1 MDAMS
6 LLMEE
11 SPETPRAKL
20 PLTSVLITAATKWE
34 AEPLAKGLGLSPAGA
49 NRFEGTVAGR
59 RVVLIKTGMGAVKTS
74 AALEAGFVAGDFGI
88 AISAGL
94 CGAMQPELKTGD
106 LVADS
111 ASIELDYVVP
121 LRETAERLGLRFHFG
136 RLLHT
141 NIVLAPEAKRKLG
154 AEQRAVACDMETAA
168 VRRWAQPKLSVIGV
182 RAVLDEIHEDIPTDA
197 PEGEDAASLA
207 RYALTHA
214 ASLPRLIKTGMR
226 SGRAM
231 KNLTRFLKAYLETI

>member
-1 MDAMS
+1 MS

-11 SPETPRAKL
+11 SLETSRAKH
-20 PLTSVLITAATKWE
+20 PTTPVLITAATKWE
-34 AEPLAKGLGLSPAGA
+34 SQPLAKGLGLNPSGA
-49 NRFEGTVAGR
+49 NRFEGSIAGR
-59 RVVLIKTGMGAVKTS
+59 RIVLIKTGIGAPKTS
-74 AALEAGFVAGDFGI
+74 AILEKGFVAGDFGL

-106 LVADS
+106 LVADG
-111 ASIELDYVVP
+111 AAVDLDYVVA
-121 LRETAERLGLRFHFG
+121 LRATAEYLGLRFHFG
-136 RLLHT
+136 KLLHT
-141 NIVLAPEAKRKLG
+141 NIVLAPDAKRKLG

-182 RAVLDEIHEDIPTDA
+182 RVVLDEIDEAIPADA
-197 PEGEDAASLA
+197 PEGEDAAALA

-214 ASLPRLIKTGMR
+214 ASLPGLIKTGMR
-226 SGRAM
+226 SARAM

>member
-1 MDAMS
+1 
-6 LLMEE
+6 
-11 SPETPRAKL
+11 
-20 PLTSVLITAATKWE
+20 
-34 AEPLAKGLGLSPAGA
+34 
-49 NRFEGTVAGR
+49 
-59 RVVLIKTGMGAVKTS
+59 VLIKTGMGAEKTS
-74 AALEAGFVAGDFGI
+74 TALKTGFVAGDFGI

-106 LVADS
+106 VVADG
-111 ASIELDYVVP
+111 ANVELDYVVP
-121 LRETAERLGLRFHFG
+121 LRETAETLGLRFHFG

-182 RAVLDEIHEDIPTDA
+182 RAVLDEIHEELPADA

-207 RYALTHA
+207 RFALKHA
-214 ASLPRLIKTGMR
+214 KSMPSLIRTGLK